1 MLAKVFAA
9 AHTGFDS
16 QLIEI
21 ECDITNGLPSL
32 IIVGLANKAI
42 DEAKERVRGAIK
54 NSFLKAPQKRI
65 TLNLAPADLPKDG
78 TAYDVGM
85 AVAILAASSQID
97 VNSLKNK
104 LFIGELA
111 LDGSIRSVPG
121 VLSYA
126 QLAKQEHIEELYV
139 PIKNAEEAA
148 LISDIKV
155 VPITTL
161 SELYRHL
168 IGEHLVTFQPQTKID
183 AGQNNDDNSFENIYG
198 QEQAKRALEIA
209 AAGGHNILF
218 TGPPGAGK
226 TMLGRALVSI
236 LPEPSL
242 DEVIEITKIHSLA
255 GYGEGKIIT
264 QRPFRTPHHTASD
277 ISLIGGGQNPRP
289 GEISLSNNGVLF
301 LDELPEFK
309 RSVLEVLRQPLEDR
323 RVTVS
328 RASRSVT
335 YPANFM
341 LIATQN
347 PCPCGY
353 YGDPVRDCSCSPAQI
368 SRYSKK
374 ISGPLLDRIDLVV
387 HVKRVEHDKLL
398 QQASSNVTGS
408 VKQRVGSARNLQKL
422 RFKEQGRTNADMT
435 NVEIK
440 EFIELDNATKQL
452 ASQAMTSLDLS
463 ARAFMRTLKVARTIA
478 DLENSTDLQPAHLSE
493 ALQYRA
499 KIAEI

>member
-54 NSFLKAPQKRI
+54 NSLLKAPQKRI

-78 TAYDVGM
+78 TAYDVAM
-85 AVAILAASSQID
+85 AIAILSASSQI
-97 VNSLKNK
+97 NSDGLKNK

-111 LDGSIRSVPG
+111 LDGSIRPVPG

-126 QLAKQEHIEELYV
+126 QLARNEHIEELYV
-139 PIKNAEEAA
+139 PLKNAEEAA
-148 LISDIKV
+148 LISDVKV

-161 SELYRHL
+161 SNLYRHL
-168 IGEHLVTFQPQTKID
+168 VGEQKIAHQPQTRITIGNKTD
-183 AGQNNDDNSFENIYG
+183 ENGFENIYG

-226 TMLGRALVSI
+226 TMLGRALISI

-242 DEVIEITKIHSLA
+242 DEVIEITKVHSLA
-255 GYGEGKIIT
+255 GYGQGKILT
-264 QRPFRTPHHTASD
+264 ERPFRSPHHTASD
-277 ISLIGGGQNPRP
+277 VSLIGGGQNPRP

-323 RVTVS
+323 QVTVS
-328 RASRSVT
+328 RAVRSVT

-353 YGDPVRDCSCSPAQI
+353 YGDPVRDCDCSPAQI

-387 HVKRVEHDKLL
+387 HVRRVENEKLL
-398 QQASSNVTGS
+398 RQISSEATTQVKRRVMNARKLQ
-408 VKQRVGSARNLQKL
+408 KQR
-422 RFKEQGRTNADMT
+422 FKNNNRTNAEMT
-435 NVEIK
+435 NSEIK
-440 EFIELDNATKQL
+440 EHVKLDDSTKQL
-452 ASQAMTSLDLS
+452 ASQAMNSLDLS

-478 DLENSTDLQPAHLSE
+478 DLEESAVLQPEHISE

-499 KIAEI
+499 QAA

>member
-1 MLAKVFAA
+1 MLSKVFSA

-16 QLIEI
+16 QLVEV

-78 TAYDVGM
+78 TAYDVAM
-85 AVAILAASSQID
+85 AVAILVASGQIAPENAA
-97 VNSLKNK
+97 NK
-104 LFIGELA
+104 LFVGELA
-111 LDGSIRSVPG
+111 LDGKIRSIPG

-126 QLAKQEHIEELYV
+126 QLASTEGLSDLFV
-139 PIKNAEEAA
+139 PVANAEEAA
-148 LISDIKV
+148 LLSDVNV

-161 SELYRHL
+161 TELYRHL
-168 IGEHLVTFQPQTKID
+168 VGEKTIPTQPNTSVKSDQ
-183 AGQNNDDNSFENIYG
+183 DNIVDELSHVYG

-226 TMLGRALVSI
+226 TMLARALVGI
-236 LPEPSL
+236 LPSPSL
-242 DEVIEITKIHSLA
+242 EEIIDITKVHSLA
-255 GYGEGKIIT
+255 GVNQSGIIT
-264 QRPFRTPHHTASD
+264 TRPFRSPHHTASD

-289 GEISLSNNGVLF
+289 GEISLSNHGVLF
-301 LDELPEFK
+301 LDELPEFR

-323 RVTVS
+323 FVTVS
-328 RASRSVT
+328 RAARTVT

-341 LIATQN
+341 LVATQN

-353 YGDPVRDCSCSPAQI
+353 YGDPVRECDCTPAQI

-387 HVKRVEHDKLL
+387 YVKRVEQDKLL
-398 QQASSNVTGS
+398 EQKASDNSGAILDRVAMARGRQQQRFAST
-408 VKQRVGSARNLQKL
+408 K
-422 RFKEQGRTNADMT
+422 RTNSDMS
-435 NVEIK
+435 NAEIK
-440 EFIELDNATKQL
+440 QTVHLDEEAKALTT
-452 ASQAMTSLDLS
+452 QAMQSLDLS
-463 ARAFMRTLKVARTIA
+463 ARSFMRIMKVARTVA
-478 DLENSTDLQPAHLSE
+478 DLGESEAVTVQHLSE
-493 ALQYRA
+493 ALQYRLQL
-499 KIAEI
+499 